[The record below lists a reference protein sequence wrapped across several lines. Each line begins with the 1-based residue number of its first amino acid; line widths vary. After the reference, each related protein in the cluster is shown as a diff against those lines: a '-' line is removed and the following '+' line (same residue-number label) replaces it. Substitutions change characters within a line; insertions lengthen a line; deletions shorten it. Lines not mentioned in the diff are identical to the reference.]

1 MDGLWIDFP
10 YSQYQMGIL
19 ARPQWFRPRCLY
31 IADGSEPKH
40 LLCTGS
46 RREVMISQTKTTAVN
61 AHTLAHTWVF
71 WDPMIKTHVDFAAWC
86 NSLMISTE
94 CITGV
99 GIDARWTTCT
109 WGKKPS
115 STITA
120 STFHRQLQKYAQILT
135 LCVSLQYATFAGPCL
150 AGIVLISCKTRGVVT
165 MRMQLSLAS
174 VMIGPS
180 RCG

>member
-99 GIDARWTTCT
+99 GIDCEVNHLHLREKTKLNNNCQHISPTIAKICT
-109 WGKKPS
+109 NSNALCLTPICHLCWALPCR
-115 STITA
+115 
-120 STFHRQLQKYAQILT
+120 HRPHKLQNPRCCHNAHAAL
-135 LCVSLQYATFAGPCL
+135 
-150 AGIVLISCKTRGVVT
+150 
-165 MRMQLSLAS
+165 LSFS
-174 VMIGPS
+174 DD
-180 RCG
+180 RTQ